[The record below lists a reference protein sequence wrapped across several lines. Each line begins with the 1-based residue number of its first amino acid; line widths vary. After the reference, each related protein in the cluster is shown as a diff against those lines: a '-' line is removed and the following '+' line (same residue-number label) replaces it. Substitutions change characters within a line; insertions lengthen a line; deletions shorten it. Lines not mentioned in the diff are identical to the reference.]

1 MSTDNFANK
10 VELNGAPATVD
21 DLRHLVQTNYG
32 HFSAMRVENGAVRG
46 LDLHLQRIEAATR
59 ELFGGAIDA
68 DRVRAC
74 LRHAVGGSA
83 DVLSL
88 RVNVFSRALKR
99 ERMSDAAEP
108 DILVTVAAA
117 PRAEAAPLRV
127 KSFAFTRTLAHVKHV
142 GTFPLFHYRRLAQQ
156 AGCDDAVFVDAAGR
170 VEEGSVWN
178 IGFFDGAGVVWPDAP
193 QLTGVSMQLL
203 QAGLRRHGVPSA
215 MRSVPLG
222 DVGRFRAA
230 FFTNSS
236 TAVRMIARIDDVA
249 FDVDAAL
256 EARLR
261 ACHDNNPLQ
270 HI

>member
-1 MSTDNFANK
+1 MSTSTNK

-46 LDLHLQRIEAATR
+46 LDLHLQRIESATR
-59 ELFGGAIDA
+59 ELFGSAIDG

-74 LRHAVGGSA
+74 LRHAVAGSA

-88 RVNVFSRALKR
+88 RVNVFSRALNR
-99 ERMSDAAEP
+99 ERMGDAIEP

-117 PRAEAAPLRV
+117 SPVAATPLRV

-156 AGCDDAVFVDAAGR
+156 AGCDDAVFVDAVGR

-193 QLTGVSMQLL
+193 QLTGISMQLL
-203 QAGLRRHGVPSA
+203 QAGLQRHGVSSS

-222 DVGRFRAA
+222 EVGRFRAA

-261 ACHDNNPLQ
+261 ACHDDNPLQ